1 MRKFDFAKM
10 SSFKSVLLL
19 LVCGLLLNIIPAKL
33 AIACGLPLFL
43 DCTGTVLT
51 AMVGGYLP
59 AIVVGFMLNAING
72 MSDPVTT
79 YYGVLSILIAVGAAL
94 FYKKGFF
101 KSALRLLVVIFTF
114 AIIGGGLG
122 SVFTYFLFGF
132 NFGEGISAPIAI
144 AFHDVMGFSL
154 FKSQFLA
161 DIVIDIFDKTII
173 VVLAVFLF
181 RFIPQSFRDKMNKVF
196 LRKAPSSNGF
206 GSAMVSNSL
215 LRKVIIVMIITE
227 VLLGT
232 LASAIG
238 F

>member
-19 LVCGLLLNIIPAKL
+19 LAGGLLLNIIPAKL

-101 KSALRLLVVIFTF
+101 WR
-114 AIIGGGLG
+114 
-122 SVFTYFLFGF
+122 
-132 NFGEGISAPIAI
+132 
-144 AFHDVMGFSL
+144 
-154 FKSQFLA
+154 
-161 DIVIDIFDKTII
+161 
-173 VVLAVFLF
+173 
-181 RFIPQSFRDKMNKVF
+181 
-196 LRKAPSSNGF
+196 
-206 GSAMVSNSL
+206 
-215 LRKVIIVMIITE
+215 
-227 VLLGT
+227 
-232 LASAIG
+232 
-238 F
+238 